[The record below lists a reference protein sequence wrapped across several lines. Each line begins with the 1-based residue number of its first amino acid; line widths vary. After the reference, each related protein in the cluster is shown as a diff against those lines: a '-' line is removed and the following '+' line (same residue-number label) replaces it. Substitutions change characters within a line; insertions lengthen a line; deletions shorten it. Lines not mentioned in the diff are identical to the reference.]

1 MALSST
7 IQSTLL
13 RHHHEIEAALH
24 TAIANVAIRT
34 GTQETDPFYGQ
45 IQYHLGWVDAN
56 LVPTKNNMG
65 KLLRPTLVL
74 LAYETAGA
82 GGRANAGQTGSAY
95 LERALPA
102 AVAVEFTH
110 NFTLVHDDIEDG
122 DVERRH
128 RPTLWT
134 IWGVPQAIN
143 TGDGIHSLARLV
155 LWDVLNHGVDGHTA
169 IHLADLL
176 DRASLTLTEGQHLD
190 INFEERLNIS
200 IPMYLDMIRRKTAAL
215 IACSTEM
222 GACLGTAN
230 QEIIHHLRNFGEAS
244 GLAFQIRDDLLGI
257 WATRSESGK
266 TPASDIYRRKKS
278 LPIIH
283 ALTHANDQDRQILME
298 IYQQSDP
305 LSFNQVEAVLEIME
319 HAQTQAFCRQFLL
332 EQCQQAYAALKK
344 VPYLTNPLSR
354 RAYHDLEII
363 VHFIEEAAH

>member
-7 IQSTLL
+7 IQSTLQ
-13 RHHHEIEAALH
+13 RYHDEIEAALQ
-24 TAIANVAIRT
+24 TIIANVAMRT

-82 GGRANAGQTGSAY
+82 GGRTNTGEMESAH
-95 LERALPA
+95 LQRALPA
-102 AVAVEFTH
+102 AVAVELTH

-122 DVERRH
+122 DIERRH

-155 LWDVLNHGVDGHTA
+155 LWKVLDHSVDGHTA

-190 INFEERLNIS
+190 IDFEQRLDIS

-230 QEIIHHLRNFGEAS
+230 QEIIHHLRNFGEAA
-244 GLAFQIRDDLLGI
+244 GIAFQIRDDLLGV
-257 WATRSESGK
+257 WATSAESGK
-266 TPASDIYRRKKS
+266 TPAGDIYRRKKS

-283 ALTHANDQDRQILME
+283 ALTHADDRDRQSLME

-305 LSFNQVEAVLEIME
+305 ISADQVDVVLEVMKRT
-319 HAQTQAFCRQFLL
+319 QTQTFCRQFLL
-332 EQCQQAYAALKK
+332 EQCQQAYKALKK

-354 RAYHDLEII
+354 RAYHDLEVI
-363 VHFIEEAAH
+363 VRFIEEATY

>member
-13 RHHHEIEAALH
+13 RHHHEIEAALQ
-24 TAIANVAIRT
+24 TVVATVARRT

-82 GGRANAGQTGSAY
+82 GGRANVGEAESAY
-95 LERALPA
+95 LQCALPA
-102 AVAVEFTH
+102 AIAVELTH

-122 DVERRH
+122 DAERRH

-143 TGDGIHSLARLV
+143 TGDGLHSLARLV
-155 LWDVLNHGVDGHTA
+155 LWKVLDYGVDGHTA
-169 IHLADLL
+169 IHLANLL
-176 DRASLTLTEGQHLD
+176 DRASLIVTEGQHLD
-190 INFEERLNIS
+190 INFEQRLDIS
-200 IPMYLDMIRRKTAAL
+200 LPMYLDMIRRKTAAL

-230 QEIIHHLRNFGEAS
+230 QEIIHHLRNFGEAT
-244 GLAFQIRDDLLGI
+244 GIAFQVRDDLLGV
-257 WATRSESGK
+257 WATSAESGK
-266 TPASDIYRRKKS
+266 TPAGDIYRRKKS

-283 ALTHANDQDRQILME
+283 ALTHASEQDRQSLMA
-298 IYQQSDP
+298 IYQQINAINA
-305 LSFNQVEAVLEIME
+305 NQVEAVLDVME
-319 HAQTQAFCRQFLL
+319 RTQTQAFCRQFLR
-332 EQCQQAYAALKK
+332 EQCQLAYEALKK

-354 RAYHDLEII
+354 HAYHDLEVI
-363 VHFIEEAAH
+363 VRFIEEAAH